1 MQITFDKVLPEPI
14 ANDVDSEVWGREL
27 AFDKGIKYLIYS
39 PSGAGKSTF
48 LNIIFGKRNDYSGT
62 VSISGS
68 SVSNWAPSKWS
79 DSRTTDLSMV
89 FQGLRLFPE
98 LSGLENVMLN
108 KEVVVSESE
117 LQRWFEQL
125 GIAELSK
132 KKAAHMSFGQR
143 QRFAIARAL
152 AQPFE
157 FLLLDEPFSHLDEP
171 SASAAWDLICEICAA
186 RNAGVLLTA
195 LSDQWPGIDKKIRLQ

>member
-27 AFDKGIKYLIYS
+27 TFDKGSKYLIFS

-48 LNIIFGKRNDYSGT
+48 LNIIFGKRFDYSGA

-68 SVSNWAPSKWS
+68 SVSNWKPAQWS
-79 DSRTTDLSMV
+79 EARTQQLSMV

-98 LSGLENVMLN
+98 LSGRENVMLN
-108 KEVVVSESE
+108 KNVVVTEQE
-117 LQRWFEQL
+117 LNSWFEIL
-125 GIAELSK
+125 GVGELANN
-132 KKAAHMSFGQR
+132 KAAHLSFGQR

-152 AQPFE
+152 AQPFD
-157 FLLLDEPFSHLDEP
+157 FLLLDEPFSHLDTP
-171 SASAAWDLICEICAA
+171 TAKAAWNLILQVSEE
-186 RNAGVLLTA
+186 RKAGLLLTA
-195 LSDQWPGIDKKIRLQ
+195 LSDHWDGVDHKIRLQ